1 MWLEGEWFSR
11 DGLTSELT
19 AAWLLLWAW
28 FCPPFWIFTSGHTLD
43 FCSVCFRSHYTVVL
57 VTKDVWRS
65 TDFVHIWIH
74 SSFLTITGV
83 TDLSAVVVQTKPRSL
98 SLLHN
103 SEIVLFCTKQNQ
115 IFFQLKKK
123 NWWFCLCNFYLK

>member
-1 MWLEGEWFSR
+1 M
-11 DGLTSELT
+11 
-19 AAWLLLWAW
+19 
-28 FCPPFWIFTSGHTLD
+28 D
-43 FCSVCFRSHYTVVL
+43 FFL
-57 VTKDVWRS
+57 
-65 TDFVHIWIH
+65 
-74 SSFLTITGV
+74 FLTITGV

-123 NWWFCLCNFYLK
+123 KLVILPVQLLSQVEDDSNFICVQ